1 MREHLWLPGTP
12 RPPASA
18 HSPVL
23 AWIDAHRH
31 HRGPYTLVGTLL
43 REIVDD
49 ALERCPGIGER
60 ANVAIL
66 TCAPEFAGA
75 VPPMETPL
83 QLMSKAGE
91 RTRFQARLHTL
102 RISHGVVDLLAEYL
116 AARADGPMA
125 LVVANADSADPTDQE
140 FLAVALRRLDPAVLR
155 LVVGAA
161 GSVVDPP
168 GPVAASL
175 PDALAEYAT
184 RLEGTESTV
193 VATSFVDSDGTVAD
207 PAYDALPPGERAA
220 LHDAHA
226 ARLTAVGEFSLSL
239 GAIPF
244 HLERGSDPAAAAVA
258 LRQAQVHCRNLGMYH
273 AAADLGERGRA
284 LVDRADDPELWWE
297 FTGGMTT
304 ALSSAGRADEAET
317 VYGEVRASSTDPA
330 VHMKVAYGMAMLYAR
345 HHAPERHDYQV
356 ARSWLNLA
364 IALATR
370 LEDPKERTYFTVFNG
385 NGLALVAIRQGRV
398 DEAIALLDQGMER
411 LDRELDP
418 GERAM
423 HRAGL
428 RYNRARVHTMLGRL
442 DEALVEYTAVMAIDE
457 GFADHHFNRA
467 AVLLRMGR
475 PAEAIAD
482 YEEVIRLS
490 PPFPEVFYNCADARL
505 ELGDLDGALAD
516 LRRVVDLDPDHAD
529 ARANLAGLLCELDL
543 PEQAWTEIAAGL
555 RVAPEHPHL
564 LCAKARVLIERG
576 ETDGARAAAN
586 AALSAD
592 PGMAQAWALLG
603 SLDYESGQVGTA
615 IEHLDRAAELDDS
628 PQIRFNRAV
637 AHESAGDLGQAI
649 VDYEAVLAAV
659 EDDDARTRLE
669 SCRRALAR

>member
-1 MREHLWLPGTP
+1 MPDHLWLPGTA
-12 RPPASA
+12 RPPASTY
-18 HSPVL
+18 SPVL
-23 AWIDAHRH
+23 ASVDAHRH

-43 REIVDD
+43 REIVAD
-49 ALERCPGIGER
+49 ALARCPGIGER
-60 ANVAIL
+60 ANVTIL

-102 RISHGVVDLLAEYL
+102 RISHGVVDLLGEYL
-116 AARADGPMA
+116 AARARGPMA
-125 LVVANADSADPTDQE
+125 LVVANADLADPTDQE

-161 GSVVDPP
+161 GPITDPP

-184 RLEGTESTV
+184 QVDGVESETINM
-193 VATSFVDSDGTVAD
+193 SYVDSNGTVAD
-207 PAYDALPPGERAA
+207 PAYDALSSEERAA
-220 LHDAHA
+220 LHDARA
-226 ARLTAVGEFSLSL
+226 EKLAAVGEFSLSL

-258 LRQAQVHCRNLGMYH
+258 LRRAQVHCRNLGMYH
-273 AAADLGERGRA
+273 AAADLGARGRA
-284 LVDRADDPELWWE
+284 LVDRADNPDLWWE

-304 ALSSAGRADEAET
+304 ALSSAGRADEAEA
-317 VYGEVRASSTDPA
+317 VYNEVRASSTDPA

-356 ARSWLNLA
+356 ARGWLNLA
-364 IALATR
+364 IALASQ

-385 NGLALVAIRQGRV
+385 NGLALVAIRQGRP
-398 DEAIALLDQGMER
+398 DEAIALLDEGMER
-411 LDRELDP
+411 LDRDLDP

-428 RYNRARVHTMLGRL
+428 RYNRARLHTMLGRL

-467 AVLLRMGR
+467 AILLRMGR

-482 YEEVIRLS
+482 YEAVIRLS

-505 ELGDLDGALAD
+505 ELGDLDGALAN
-516 LRRVVDLDPDHAD
+516 LRRVIDLDPDHAD
-529 ARANLAGLLCELDL
+529 ARANLAGLLCDLDL
-543 PEQAWTEIAAGL
+543 PDEAWAEVEAGL
-555 RVAPEHPHL
+555 RIAPEHPHL
-564 LCAKARVLIERG
+564 LCAKARVLIERDDTG
-576 ETDGARAAAN
+576 GARAAVN
-586 AALSAD
+586 AALTAD

-603 SLDYESGQVGTA
+603 SLDYESGEVGAA

-637 AHESAGDLGQAI
+637 AHESAGDLDQAI
-649 VDYEAVLAAV
+649 ADYEAVLAAV
-659 EDDDARTRLE
+659 EDDDARARLD
-669 SCRRALAR
+669 SCRQALAR